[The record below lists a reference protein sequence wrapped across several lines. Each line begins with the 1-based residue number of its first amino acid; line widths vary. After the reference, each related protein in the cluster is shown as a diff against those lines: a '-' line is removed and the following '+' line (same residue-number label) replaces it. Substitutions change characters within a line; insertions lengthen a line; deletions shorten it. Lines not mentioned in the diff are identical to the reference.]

1 MSETQIYEV
10 HVLKAK
16 AQAVFDAV
24 QSKLAEA
31 KAAGNIISASYV
43 RRTEDKGEI

>member
-10 HVLKAK
+10 HVEKAK
-16 AQAVFDAV
+16 AQAVFDAIEAEL
-24 QSKLAEA
+24 LAA
-31 KAAGNIISASYV
+31 KAAGKILSASYV